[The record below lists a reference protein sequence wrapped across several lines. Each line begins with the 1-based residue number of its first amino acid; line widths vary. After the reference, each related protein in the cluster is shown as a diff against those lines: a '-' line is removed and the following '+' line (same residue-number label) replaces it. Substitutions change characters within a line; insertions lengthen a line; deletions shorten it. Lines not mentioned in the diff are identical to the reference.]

1 MVGLYQVIQVQMAKK
16 QSRRSDLF
24 GWEPTVAL
32 DRAISYR
39 LTWGHATSRLHCP
52 PPPQMKIYMTL
63 AIEIKAHAN
72 KKKMIVINIGHQM
85 FPCPM
90 HLCNTYIYHIQA

>member
-1 MVGLYQVIQVQMAKK
+1 MVGLYQVIQVQMAKE

-24 GWEPTVAL
+24 GLEPTVAL

-39 LTWGHATSRLHCP
+39 LIWGYSPSRLHCP

-63 AIEIKAHAN
+63 AIEIKA
-72 KKKMIVINIGHQM
+72 
-85 FPCPM
+85 PCKQEKDGS
-90 HLCNTYIYHIQA
+90 H